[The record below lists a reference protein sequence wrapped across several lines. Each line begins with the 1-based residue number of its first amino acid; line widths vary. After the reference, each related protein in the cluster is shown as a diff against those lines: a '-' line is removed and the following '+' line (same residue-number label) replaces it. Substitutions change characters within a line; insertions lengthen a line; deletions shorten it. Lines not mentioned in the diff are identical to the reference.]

1 MRTVALDL
9 GARTTTFC
17 EVADG
22 AVVQRGTV
30 SSLESLRCVLGP
42 EQPRARVAIEA
53 CREAWFAHDLLTGW
67 ENEVLLVDTTR
78 SRQLGIGQHGR
89 KTDRIDAETLA
100 RAAARGGLPAAHV
113 LSPARREL
121 RGALGLRRCLVEAR
135 AHLVTTVR
143 GIAREKGVP
152 LPNCATHRFVAN
164 LRKKELA
171 QPLKEAMEP
180 LLSVIASID
189 AQLAT
194 ADARLAELATCEPVI
209 AQLTTT
215 PGVGTIVAACF
226 VSVVDDAVRFGSAHA
241 VESYLGLVP
250 SESTTGGKR
259 RLGSITKKGNPYLR
273 GLLVQ
278 SAWTVLGQAE
288 KSDPLR
294 IWAENV
300 AARRGKRVA
309 VIALA
314 RRLVGVLWAMW
325 RDGTVYD
332 APHLRQ
338 QGVRGLRKAQQT
350 LEQQTAALQAA
361 AKKRSW
367 LGRGTRA
374 ASSAA

>member
-9 GARTTTFC
+9 GNKNTSYC

-22 AVVQRGTV
+22 SVVQRGTV
-30 SSLESLRCVLGP
+30 SSLESLRCLLGP
-42 EQPRARVAIEA
+42 EQPPARVAIEA
-53 CREAWFAHDLLTGW
+53 CREAWFAHDMLAEW
-67 ENEVLLVDTTR
+67 DNQVLLVDTTR

-100 RAAARGGLPAAHV
+100 RAAARGGLPAAHL
-113 LSPARREL
+113 LSPPRREL
-121 RGALGLRRCLVEAR
+121 RGALGIRRCLVEAR
-135 AHLVTTVR
+135 AQLITTVR
-143 GIAREKGVP
+143 GIAREKGIR
-152 LPNCATHRFVAN
+152 LPGGATHNFVAN
-164 LRKKELA
+164 VRKTQLP
-171 QPLKEAMEP
+171 QPFRDTVEP
-180 LLSVIASID
+180 LISVIASID
-189 AQLAT
+189 AQLAV
-194 ADARLAELATCEPVI
+194 ADAALSQLADSEPVI
-209 AQLTTT
+209 KQLTTT

-226 VSVVDDAVRFGSAHA
+226 VSVVDDAGRFSSAHA
-241 VESYLGLVP
+241 LESYLGLVP

-273 GLLVQ
+273 ALLVQ
-278 SAWTVLGQAE
+278 SAWTVLRRAD

-294 IWAENV
+294 LWAESL
-300 AARRGKRVA
+300 ASRRGKRIA

-350 LEQQTAALQAA
+350 LEQQTLALQAA
-361 AKKRSW
+361 AKKQSW
-367 LGRGTRA
+367 LKTEMRA
-374 ASSAA
+374 ASSA